1 MNHLKYWIPTSDTVE
16 FHVLSITAGWRHLVA
31 RVFNISSISLDK
43 MKDHYYCNNISPG
56 CKEACFSDFQELLI
70 SPKRHP
76 TVEVIGNLSRK
87 ILDKLIKMKLYR
99 VRLRFASL
107 ESYHDSGLGKD
118 KILSMNKPIE
128 YWRLW
133 VIEIV
138 FVAAPA
144 VFFVLYARSV
154 CKRTDGSRTLN

>member
-1 MNHLKYWIPTSDTVE
+1 MNHLKYWIPTSDTSE

-31 RVFNISSISLDK
+31 RVFIISSISLDK

-87 ILDKLIKMKLYR
+87 ILDKLIT
-99 VRLRFASL
+99 
-107 ESYHDSGLGKD
+107 
-118 KILSMNKPIE
+118 N
-128 YWRLW
+128 
-133 VIEIV
+133 EIV
-138 FVAAPA
+138 P
-144 VFFVLYARSV
+144 
-154 CKRTDGSRTLN
+154 CKITFCILRILP